1 MKGHNTMTDSTI
13 LTDFA
18 PWNPASRKP
27 KASGKYLIWT
37 NDGSM
42 MVADYSV
49 KYDGWGILPDGGRT
63 YEIKDVEFW
72 MSVLPPTI
80 F

>member
-1 MKGHNTMTDSTI
+1 MAYNKTLFEEIT
-13 LTDFA
+13 
-18 PWNPASRKP
+18 PWNPTNRQP
-27 KASGKYLIWT
+27 KASGKYLVWL
-37 NDGSM
+37 NDGTM
-42 MVADYSV
+42 LVADYSV
-49 KYDGWGILPDGGRT
+49 KYDGWGILPDGNRA

>member
-1 MKGHNTMTDSTI
+1 MKGHNTMTDNAL

-18 PWNPASRKP
+18 PWNPANRKP

-37 NDGSM
+37 NDGNM
-42 MVADYSV
+42 TVADYSV
-49 KYDGWGILPDGGRT
+49 KYDGWGILPDGSRT

>member
-1 MKGHNTMTDSTI
+1 MIDYTK
-13 LTDFA
+13 LEDFA

-42 MVADYSV
+42 MTADYSV

-72 MSVLPPTI
+72 MRILPPTI